1 MSLIKKAIQDLNDAR
16 ERIKSK
22 QDSKY
27 LRKVTDQVTDELIQ
41 GIEKVGIIH
50 KNRLN

>member
-1 MSLIKKAIQDLNDAR
+1 MSLIKKAIQDLIDAR

-27 LRKVTDQVTDELIQ
+27 LKNITDQVTDELIQ
-41 GIEKVGIIH
+41 GVERVGIIH
-50 KNRLN
+50 ENRFN